1 MKRKAGA
8 PRDISCS
15 FCGRGKEEVSRL
27 VSGQNVYICSDCIR
41 LCNAI
46 LEDDIRQ
53 QDVAPREGVPKPAE
67 IKGFLDEYVI
77 GQNRA
82 KRILSVAV
90 YNHYKKLTSPS
101 TKDNDVEIEKSNIL
115 LIGPT
120 GIGKTL
126 LAETLAR
133 FLRVPFAIV
142 DATTFTE
149 AGYVG
154 EDVENILSRLLQS
167 ADYNLSAAEKG
178 IVYIDEVDK
187 IARKSDSPSITR
199 DVSGEGVQ
207 QALLKILEGT
217 VANVPPQGGRK
228 HPQQRFIEV
237 NTKDIL
243 FICGGSFDT
252 IDRIIE
258 GRLKSSTMGF
268 GAEVPRKKD
277 RKLRDILPL
286 VTPDD
291 LLAYGLIPELV
302 GRLPVICTLDDLS
315 QDDLTT
321 ILTEPKNALCRQY
334 ERIFEIEGIKLAFEE
349 EALGTVATE
358 AMKRNT
364 GARGLRSVLEEKML
378 DLMFDLPSRKDVKEC
393 LITKDF
399 VLGKSDPVIK
409 EKRPRKRKQK
419 ASS

>member
-1 MKRKAGA
+1 
-8 PRDISCS
+8 
-15 FCGRGKEEVSRL
+15 
-27 VSGQNVYICSDCIR
+27 
-41 LCNAI
+41 

-53 QDVAPREGVPKPAE
+53 QDVAPRKDVPKPAE

-77 GQNRA
+77 GQERA

-90 YNHYKKLTSPS
+90 YNHYKKLCTASG
-101 TKDNDVEIEKSNIL
+101 KDDVEIEKSNIL

-217 VANVPPQGGRK
+217 IANVPPQGGRK

-243 FICGGSFDT
+243 FICGGSFDS

-258 GRLKSSTMGF
+258 SRLKSSTMGF
-268 GAEVPRKKD
+268 GAQVTAKKD
-277 RKLRDILPL
+277 RKIRDILPL

-291 LLAYGLIPELV
+291 MLSYGMIPELV
-302 GRLPVICTLDDLS
+302 GRLPVICTLDDLD

-321 ILTEPKNALCRQY
+321 ILTKPKNALCRQY
-334 ERIFEIEGIKLAFEE
+334 ERIFEIEGIKLDFEDD
-349 EALGTVATE
+349 ALCTVATE

-378 DLMFDLPSRKDVKEC
+378 DLMFDLPSRKDIKEC
-393 LITKDF
+393 VITKDF
-399 VLGKSDPVIK
+399 VLGKSEPVLK
-409 EKRPRKRKQK
+409 EKRPKRRKQK
-419 ASS
+419 ATS